1 MKTKHINFEDI
12 EKCVYMRDITPD
24 NMKLLHKVQSH
35 ILKCRECRDVYD
47 KLLRVKQVQDDI
59 VVDNT
64 LEEYASEKYEVNKT
78 GGMRVA
84 TRIVVSIEKGIRL
97 TLDGI
102 DNFLNSFEYNFEHPI
117 ALATR
122 TSEIQKNEMALVDE
136 ENDYNKII
144 LDTEG
149 LKITLDADEWNGR
162 KPVLEAK
169 TLDGKS
175 CSVNMLRRNDR
186 YEVLIPI
193 DVSGRYEISIGNMEE

>member
-1 MKTKHINFEDI
+1 
-12 EKCVYMRDITPD
+12 MRDITPD

-102 DNFLNSFEYNFEHPI
+102 DNFFEFI
-117 ALATR
+117 
-122 TSEIQKNEMALVDE
+122 
-136 ENDYNKII
+136 
-144 LDTEG
+144 
-149 LKITLDADEWNGR
+149 
-162 KPVLEAK
+162 
-169 TLDGKS
+169 
-175 CSVNMLRRNDR
+175 
-186 YEVLIPI
+186 
-193 DVSGRYEISIGNMEE
+193 